1 MNSVDIQIL
10 SAYMDSE
17 LTPFEKENVEQRL
30 SDDPAFWTLLQKLR
44 QQDLCLRD
52 AVREIE
58 KTPLP
63 PILQNLLHAP
73 ANDDSAPGKTSRAI
87 ALFKSPS
94 RRAKLVKSL
103 RFPAAAAIV
112 LVTLLM
118 VSRTADYR
126 VDMPSAVTQI
136 GQVPIHISQALSS
149 IVAGTTL
156 HLEHGSVT
164 EILAF
169 VRKDGALCKHYMEKN
184 KNISYEAVSCYED
197 GNWINPVVAATVLPS
212 PSDNQYTP
220 ADGGASSVNTY
231 IEQTI
236 DGTSLTV
243 EQERELMDQKLK

>member
-17 LTPFEKENVEQRL
+17 LTSFEKETVEQRL

-63 PILQNLLHAP
+63 PALENLLHAP
-73 ANDDSAPGKTSRAI
+73 ANDDSAPGKISNVITF
-87 ALFKSPS
+87 LKSP
-94 RRAKLVKSL
+94 RNRAKLFSSL
-103 RFPAAAAIV
+103 RFPAAAALV
-112 LVTLLM
+112 LVAVLM
-118 VSRTADYR
+118 VNRT
-126 VDMPSAVTQI
+126 VDHGMEMPPTTTHFD
-136 GQVPIHISQALSS
+136 QVPIHISQALSS

-156 HLEHGSVT
+156 HMEHGAVT

-169 VRKDGALCKHYMEKN
+169 VRKDGALCKHYIETN
-184 KNISYEAVSCYED
+184 KSVSYEAVSCYEE
-197 GNWINPVVAATVLPS
+197 GNWINPVIATAVLPS
-212 PSDNQYTP
+212 PPANQYTP
-220 ADGGASSVNTY
+220 ADGGVSPVNTY

>member
-17 LTPFEKENVEQRL
+17 LTSFEKENVEQRL

-63 PILQNLLHAP
+63 PALENLLQAP
-73 ANDDSAPGKTSRAI
+73 ANDDSSPGKISNVI
-87 ALFKSPS
+87 AFLKSPR
-94 RRAKLVKSL
+94 RRAKLVSSL

-112 LVTLLM
+112 LVAVLM
-118 VSRTADYR
+118 VNRTADHG
-126 VDMPSAVTQI
+126 VDMPTTTHFD
-136 GQVPIHISQALSS
+136 QVPIHISQALSS
-149 IVAGTTL
+149 IVTGTTL
-156 HLEHGSVT
+156 HMEHGSVT

-169 VRKDGALCKHYMEKN
+169 VRKDGALCKHYVESN
-184 KNISYEAVSCYED
+184 KNLSYEAVSCYEE
-197 GNWINPVVAATVLPS
+197 GNWINPVIATTVLPS
-212 PSDNQYTP
+212 PPGDQYTP
-220 ADGGASSVNTY
+220 ADGGASPVHTY